1 MERKDFFLLILF
13 VNWCCQLV
21 VEDKRS
27 RKALEEGQCS
37 STAC

>member
-1 MERKDFFLLILF
+1 MERKEFFTDSI
-13 VNWCCQLV
+13 CQLV

-37 STAC
+37 STAS